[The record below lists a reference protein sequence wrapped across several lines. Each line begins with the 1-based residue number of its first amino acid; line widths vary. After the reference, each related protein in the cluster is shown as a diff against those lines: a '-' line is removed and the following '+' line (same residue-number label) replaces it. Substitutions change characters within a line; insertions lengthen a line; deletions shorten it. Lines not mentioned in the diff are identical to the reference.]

1 MYSNGIIFGNFNNCP
16 VLQLQEYSSMVTE
29 LSTDVTLTADLDGL
43 SIDEIIN
50 RALSFC
56 NKLPHNCNTYIN
68 QISDLKS
75 RLSRGRL
82 HLAVLGQ
89 FNRGKSTFL
98 NALTGLDV
106 LPTSVLPSTSVPT
119 IIAYGK
125 ELSCCVRFL
134 DSKPPL
140 FIRQSADAI
149 RDTLTK
155 YVAEEN
161 NPNNQLCVK
170 EVEVTT
176 PSPLLENGTVLL
188 DTPGF
193 GSTHLHNTRTALTV
207 LTECDAAIFLLS
219 ADPPLTQTELE
230 FLKQVNLY
238 VPRIFFVVNKTDL
251 LSSNELATIDAFI
264 TNILVMQMKYPA
276 DLKLFHI
283 CARKGAQAK
292 GDLQSSAWI
301 ESGINEIKT
310 EVLDFMIREKYFTLS
325 EALNDKF
332 KESINAI
339 EQKILEEINDY
350 KDPLSKLKN
359 EYTVITDQNTQLKKV
374 TEKEMALI
382 TVEENAVLKYLE
394 DHLKAVKESLSA
406 ELTNEFSSVVKKYQ
420 ISKKTIQSVAATFSN
435 LASEKLRR
443 LYLTTISNCNKP
455 IRKAVQIHLH
465 EFVTIIEN
473 VKSLLGEKPSGAAIA
488 IDKIDQCEIDAQQWN
503 PSSALEFQLTSQW
516 NDFFKS
522 SSTLQYDLIRQFN
535 TTIGTYVPSQ
545 IESLNQIICRQI
557 HDAFVKV
564 RALLER
570 DYGSLVKILDES
582 LKKKNSA
589 MQERISIHGGRT
601 LELQQKLEQF
611 NSIKKILR

>member
-1 MYSNGIIFGNFNNCP
+1 MQFQANSY
-16 VLQLQEYSSMVTE
+16 MVPE
-29 LSTDVTLTADLDGL
+29 LSTDVTLTADLEGL
-43 SIDEIIN
+43 SIDEIID
-50 RALSFC
+50 RALSYC
-56 NKLPHNCNTYIN
+56 DNLPHNCTTYIN
-68 QISDLKS
+68 QIKELKS
-75 RLSRGRL
+75 RLARGRL

-98 NALTGLDV
+98 NAITGLDV

-140 FIRQSADAI
+140 LVRQSADAI

-176 PSPLLENGTVLL
+176 PSQLLENGTVLL

-251 LSSNELATIDAFI
+251 LSSDELATIDTFI

-283 CARKGAQAK
+283 CARKGALAR
-292 GDLQSSAWI
+292 GDLRSSMWI

-332 KESINAI
+332 KESLNSI
-339 EQKILEEINDY
+339 EQRILEEINDY
-350 KDPLSKLKN
+350 KDPLSKLKS

-374 TEKEMALI
+374 TEKEIALI
-382 TVEENAVLKYLE
+382 AVEENAILKYLE
-394 DHLKAVKESLSA
+394 EHLNTIKESLSK
-406 ELTNEFSSVVKKYQ
+406 ELTGEFTSIVKKYQ
-420 ISKKTIQSVAATFSN
+420 ISKKNIQSIASMFSN

-443 LYLTTISNCNKP
+443 LYVTIITNCNKP

-465 EFVTIIEN
+465 EFISIIEN
-473 VKSLLGEKPSGAAIA
+473 VKILLGEKPSGAGMT
-488 IDKIDQCEIDAQQWN
+488 IDKIEQCEMDTLQWN

-522 SSTLQYDLIRQFN
+522 NTKLQYDLIRQFN
-535 TTIGTYVPSQ
+535 TTIDTYIPSQ
-545 IESLNQIICRQI
+545 LDSLNQTIRKQI

-582 LKKKNSA
+582 LKRKNAA
-589 MQERISIHGGRT
+589 MQERIDIHGART
-601 LELQQKLEQF
+601 VELQQKIEKF
-611 NSIKKILR
+611 NSIQKFLR

>member
-1 MYSNGIIFGNFNNCP
+1 MGSQVNSY
-16 VLQLQEYSSMVTE
+16 MATE
-29 LSTDVTLTADLDGL
+29 LSTDSSLTADLEGL
-43 SIDEIIN
+43 SIDEIID
-50 RALSFC
+50 RALICC
-56 NKLPHNCNTYIN
+56 NNLPHNCNTYTN
-68 QISDLKS
+68 QIKDLKS
-75 RLSRGRL
+75 RLARGRL

-98 NALTGLDV
+98 NAITGLDV

-140 FIRQSADAI
+140 FVRQSADAI

-193 GSTHLHNTRTALTV
+193 GSTHVHNTRTALTV

-238 VPRIFFVVNKTDL
+238 VPRIFFVVNKIDL
-251 LSSNELATIDAFI
+251 LSHNELAAIDAFI
-264 TNILVMQMKYPA
+264 TNIFVMQMKYPA

-283 CARKGAQAK
+283 CARKGALAK
-292 GDLQSSAWI
+292 GDLQSSNWI

-350 KDPLSKLKN
+350 KNPLSKLKS
-359 EYTVITDQNTQLKKV
+359 EYSIITDQSIQLKKV
-374 TEKEMALI
+374 TEKEISLI
-382 TVEENAVLKYLE
+382 AVEENAVLKYLE
-394 DHLKAVKESLSA
+394 DHLNAVKESLST
-406 ELTNEFSSVVKKYQ
+406 ELTNEFSLIVKKYQ
-420 ISKKTIQSVAATFSN
+420 ISGKNIQSVASMFSN

-443 LYLTTISNCNKP
+443 LYVTTITNCNKP
-455 IRKAVQIHLH
+455 IRKAVQIHHH

-473 VKSLLGEKPSGAAIA
+473 IKSLLGEKPSGSVMS
-488 IDKIDQCEIDAQQWN
+488 IDKIDQCEMDSQQWN
-503 PSSALEFQLTSQW
+503 PTTALEFQLTSQW

-522 SSTLQYDLIRQFN
+522 NTTLQYNLIRQFN
-535 TTIGTYVPSQ
+535 TTIGAYIPSQ
-545 IESLNQIICRQI
+545 VESLNQTIHKQI
-557 HDAFVKV
+557 HDAFMKV
-564 RALLER
+564 RVMLER

-582 LKKKNSA
+582 LKKKNAA
-589 MQERISIHGGRT
+589 MQERINIHGSRT
-601 LELQQKLEQF
+601 IELQQKIEQF
-611 NSIKKILR
+611 NSIKKCLR

>member
-1 MYSNGIIFGNFNNCP
+1 MGSQVNSY
-16 VLQLQEYSSMVTE
+16 MATE
-29 LSTDVTLTADLDGL
+29 LSTDSSLTADLEGL
-43 SIDEIIN
+43 SIDEIID
-50 RALSFC
+50 RALICC
-56 NKLPHNCNTYIN
+56 NNLPHNCNTYTN
-68 QISDLKS
+68 QIKDLKS
-75 RLSRGRL
+75 RLARGRL

-98 NALTGLDV
+98 NAITGLDV

-140 FIRQSADAI
+140 FVRQSADAI

-193 GSTHLHNTRTALTV
+193 GSTHVHNTRTALTV

-238 VPRIFFVVNKTDL
+238 VPRIFFVVNKIDL
-251 LSSNELATIDAFI
+251 LSHNELAAIDAFI
-264 TNILVMQMKYPA
+264 TNIFVMQMKYPA

-283 CARKGAQAK
+283 CARKGALAK
-292 GDLQSSAWI
+292 GDLQSSNWI

-350 KDPLSKLKN
+350 KNPLSKLKS
-359 EYTVITDQNTQLKKV
+359 EYSVITDQNTQLKKV
-374 TEKEMALI
+374 TEKEIALI
-382 TVEENAVLKYLE
+382 AVEENAVLKYLE
-394 DHLKAVKESLSA
+394 DHINAIKESLRA
-406 ELTNEFSSVVKKYQ
+406 ELTNEFSSIVRKYQ
-420 ISKKTIQSVAATFSN
+420 ISKKTIQSVASMFSN

-443 LYLTTISNCNKP
+443 LYVTTITNCNKP
-455 IRKAVQIHLH
+455 IRKAVQIHHH

-473 VKSLLGEKPSGAAIA
+473 IKSLLGEKPSGSVMS
-488 IDKIDQCEIDAQQWN
+488 IDKIDQCEMDSQQWN
-503 PSSALEFQLTSQW
+503 PTTALEFQLTSQW

-522 SSTLQYDLIRQFN
+522 NTTLQYNLIRQFN
-535 TTIGTYVPSQ
+535 TTIGAYIPSQ
-545 IESLNQIICRQI
+545 VESLNQTIHKQI
-557 HDAFVKV
+557 HDAFMKV
-564 RALLER
+564 RVMLER

-582 LKKKNSA
+582 LKKKNAA
-589 MQERISIHGGRT
+589 MQERINIHGSRT
-601 LELQQKLEQF
+601 IELQQKIEQF
-611 NSIKKILR
+611 NSIKKCLR

>member
-1 MYSNGIIFGNFNNCP
+1 MRFQVNSY
-16 VLQLQEYSSMVTE
+16 MVSE
-29 LSTDVTLTADLDGL
+29 LSTDVTLTTDLEGL
-43 SIDEIIN
+43 SIDEIID
-50 RALSFC
+50 RALSYC
-56 NKLPHNCNTYIN
+56 NYLPHNCNTYIN
-68 QISDLKS
+68 QIKELKS
-75 RLSRGRL
+75 RLARGRL

-98 NALTGLDV
+98 NAITGLDV

-140 FIRQSADAI
+140 VVRQSADAI

-176 PSPLLENGTVLL
+176 PSQLLENGTVLL

-251 LSSNELATIDAFI
+251 LSSDELATIDAFI
-264 TNILVMQMKYPA
+264 TNILVMQLKYPA

-283 CARKGAQAK
+283 CARKGALAK
-292 GDLQSSAWI
+292 GDLQSRTWI

-332 KESINAI
+332 KESINSI

-350 KDPLSKLKN
+350 KDPLGKLKS
-359 EYTVITDQNTQLKKV
+359 EFTFITDQNTQLKKV
-374 TEKEMALI
+374 TEKEIALI
-382 TVEENAVLKYLE
+382 AIEENAVLKYLE
-394 DHLKAVKESLSA
+394 EHLNTIKESLSK
-406 ELTNEFSSVVKKYQ
+406 ELITEFSSIVRKYQ
-420 ISKKTIQSVAATFSN
+420 ISKKTIQSVASMFSN
-435 LASEKLRR
+435 LAFEKLRR
-443 LYLTTISNCNKP
+443 IYVTTITNCNKP

-465 EFVTIIEN
+465 EFITIIEN
-473 VKSLLGEKPSGAAIA
+473 VRSLLGEKPSGSIMA
-488 IDKIDQCEIDAQQWN
+488 IDKIEQCEMDAQQWN
-503 PSSALEFQLTSQW
+503 PSTALEFQLTSQW
-516 NDFFKS
+516 IDFFKS
-522 SSTLQYDLIRQFN
+522 NTTLQYDLIRQFN
-535 TTIGTYVPSQ
+535 TTIETFVPSQ
-545 IESLNQIICRQI
+545 LESLNQTIRKQI

-582 LKKKNSA
+582 LKKKNTA
-589 MQERISIHGGRT
+589 MQERIDIHGART
-601 LELQQKLEQF
+601 IELQQKIEQF
-611 NSIKKILR
+611 NSIRKFLT

>member
-1 MYSNGIIFGNFNNCP
+1 MESQVNSY
-16 VLQLQEYSSMVTE
+16 MTTE
-29 LSTDVTLTADLDGL
+29 LSTAATMTTDPEGL
-43 SIDEIIN
+43 SIDEIID
-50 RALSFC
+50 RALVYC
-56 NKLPHNCNTYIN
+56 NNLPHSCNAYIN
-68 QISDLKS
+68 QIKDLKS
-75 RLSRGRL
+75 RLARGRL

-98 NALTGLDV
+98 NAITGLDV

-125 ELSCCVRFL
+125 ELSCCVHFL

-140 FIRQSADAI
+140 FVRQSADAI
-149 RDTLTK
+149 RETLTK

-193 GSTHLHNTRTALTV
+193 GSTHVHNTRTALTV

-238 VPRIFFVVNKTDL
+238 VPRIFFAVNKIDL
-251 LSSNELATIDAFI
+251 LSHNELAAIDAFI

-283 CARKGAQAK
+283 CARKGALAK
-292 GDLQSSAWI
+292 GDFQTSNWI
-301 ESGINEIKT
+301 ASGINEIKT

-332 KESINAI
+332 KESINII

-350 KDPLSKLKN
+350 KDPLSKIKS
-359 EYTVITDQNTQLKKV
+359 EYSVIADQNMQLKKV
-374 TEKEMALI
+374 TEKEISLI
-382 TVEENAVLKYLE
+382 AVEENAVLKYL
-394 DHLKAVKESLSA
+394 DGHLNAVKESLSK
-406 ELTNEFSSVVKKYQ
+406 ELTNEFSLIVKKYK
-420 ISKKTIQSVAATFSN
+420 ISGKNIQSVASMFSN

-443 LYLTTISNCNKP
+443 LYAATINNCNKP
-455 IRKAVQIHLH
+455 IRKAVQIHHH
-465 EFVTIIEN
+465 EFATIIEN
-473 VKSLLGEKPSGAAIA
+473 SKSLLGEKPSVSVLSIE
-488 IDKIDQCEIDAQQWN
+488 KIDQCEMDSQQWN
-503 PSSALEFQLTSQW
+503 PTTVLEFQLTSQW

-522 SSTLQYDLIRQFN
+522 NTTLQYDLIRQFN
-535 TTIGTYVPSQ
+535 ATIEAYIPQQV
-545 IESLNQIICRQI
+545 ESLSQTIRKQI
-557 HDAFVKV
+557 HDAFMKV
-564 RALLER
+564 RAMLER

-582 LKKKNSA
+582 LKKKNAA
-589 MQERISIHGGRT
+589 MQERLNIHGSRAV
-601 LELQQKLEQF
+601 ELQQKIEQF
-611 NSIKKILR
+611 SSIKKYLR

>member
-1 MYSNGIIFGNFNNCP
+1 
-16 VLQLQEYSSMVTE
+16 MVTE
-29 LSTDVTLTADLDGL
+29 LSTDATRTADLEGL
-43 SIDEIIN
+43 SIDEIIDK
-50 RALSFC
+50 ALIYC
-56 NKLPHNCNTYIN
+56 NNLPHNCNTYIN
-68 QISDLKS
+68 QINDLKS
-75 RLSRGRL
+75 RLARGRL

-98 NALTGLDV
+98 NAITGLDV

-125 ELSCCVRFL
+125 ELSCCVHFL

-140 FIRQSADAI
+140 FVRQSADAI
-149 RDTLTK
+149 RETLTK

-176 PSPLLENGTVLL
+176 PSPLLENGTILL

-193 GSTHLHNTRTALTV
+193 GSTHVHNTRTALTV

-238 VPRIFFVVNKTDL
+238 VPRIFFVVNKIDL
-251 LSSNELATIDAFI
+251 LSRNDLAAIDAFI
-264 TNILVMQMKYPA
+264 TDILVMQMKYPA

-283 CARKGAQAK
+283 CARKGALAK
-292 GDLQSSAWI
+292 GDFQSSNWI

-350 KDPLSKLKN
+350 KDPLSKIKS
-359 EYTVITDQNTQLKKV
+359 EYSAITDQNTRLKKV
-374 TEKEMALI
+374 TEKEISLI
-382 TVEENAVLKYLE
+382 AVEENAVLKYLD
-394 DHLKAVKESLSA
+394 DHLNAVKEPLSA
-406 ELTNEFSSVVKKYQ
+406 ELTNEFSSVVKKYKL
-420 ISKKTIQSVAATFSN
+420 SGKNIQSVATMFSN

-443 LYLTTISNCNKP
+443 LYATTINNCNKT
-455 IRKAVQIHLH
+455 IRKAVQIHHH

-473 VKSLLGEKPSGAAIA
+473 SKSLLGEKPSVSVMSIE
-488 IDKIDQCEIDAQQWN
+488 KIDQCEMDPQQWN
-503 PSSALEFQLTSQW
+503 PTTALEFQLTSQW
-516 NDFFKS
+516 IDFFKS
-522 SSTLQYDLIRQFN
+522 NTTLQYDLIRQFN
-535 TTIGTYVPSQ
+535 ATIEAYIPQQV
-545 IESLNQIICRQI
+545 ESLSQKIRKQI
-557 HDAFVKV
+557 HDAFTKV
-564 RALLER
+564 RAMLER

-582 LKKKNSA
+582 LKKKNAA
-589 MQERISIHGGRT
+589 MQERLNIHGSRT
-601 LELQQKLEQF
+601 VELQQKIEQF
-611 NSIKKILR
+611 SSIKKYLS

>member
-1 MYSNGIIFGNFNNCP
+1 MGSQINSY
-16 VLQLQEYSSMVTE
+16 MVTE
-29 LSTDVTLTADLDGL
+29 LSTDATRTADLEGL
-43 SIDEIIN
+43 SIDEIIDK
-50 RALSFC
+50 ALIYC
-56 NKLPHNCNTYIN
+56 NNLPHNCNTYIN
-68 QISDLKS
+68 QINDLKS
-75 RLSRGRL
+75 RLARGRL

-98 NALTGLDV
+98 NAITGLDV

-125 ELSCCVRFL
+125 ELSCCVHFL

-140 FIRQSADAI
+140 FVRQSADAI
-149 RDTLTK
+149 RETLTK

-176 PSPLLENGTVLL
+176 PSPLLENGTILL

-193 GSTHLHNTRTALTV
+193 GSTHVHNTRTALTV

-238 VPRIFFVVNKTDL
+238 VPRIFFVVNKIDL
-251 LSSNELATIDAFI
+251 LSRNDLAAIDAFI
-264 TNILVMQMKYPA
+264 TDILVMQMKYPA

-283 CARKGAQAK
+283 CARKGALAK
-292 GDLQSSAWI
+292 GDFQSSNWI

-350 KDPLSKLKN
+350 KDPLSKIKS
-359 EYTVITDQNTQLKKV
+359 EYSAITDQNTRLKKV
-374 TEKEMALI
+374 TEKEISLI
-382 TVEENAVLKYLE
+382 AVEENAVLKYLD
-394 DHLKAVKESLSA
+394 DHLNAVKEPLSA
-406 ELTNEFSSVVKKYQ
+406 ELTNEFSSVVKKYKL
-420 ISKKTIQSVAATFSN
+420 SGKNIQSVATMFSN

-443 LYLTTISNCNKP
+443 LYATTINNCNKT
-455 IRKAVQIHLH
+455 IRKAVQIHHH

-473 VKSLLGEKPSGAAIA
+473 SKSLLGEKPSVSVMSIE
-488 IDKIDQCEIDAQQWN
+488 KIDQCEMDPQQWN
-503 PSSALEFQLTSQW
+503 PTTALEFQLTSQW
-516 NDFFKS
+516 IDFFKS
-522 SSTLQYDLIRQFN
+522 NTTLQYDLIRQFN
-535 TTIGTYVPSQ
+535 ATIEAYIPQQV
-545 IESLNQIICRQI
+545 ESLSQKIRKQI
-557 HDAFVKV
+557 HDAFTKV
-564 RALLER
+564 RAMLER

-582 LKKKNSA
+582 LKKKNAA
-589 MQERISIHGGRT
+589 MQERLNIHGSRT
-601 LELQQKLEQF
+601 VELQQKIEQF
-611 NSIKKILR
+611 SSIKKYLS

>member
-1 MYSNGIIFGNFNNCP
+1 
-16 VLQLQEYSSMVTE
+16 MVTE
-29 LSTDVTLTADLDGL
+29 LSADATLTTDLEGL
-43 SIDEIIN
+43 SIDEIID
-50 RALSFC
+50 RALSYC
-56 NKLPHNCNTYIN
+56 NNLPHNCNSYIN
-68 QISDLKS
+68 QIKELKS
-75 RLSRGRL
+75 RLARGRL

-98 NALTGLDV
+98 NAITGLDV

-140 FIRQSADAI
+140 IVRQSEDAI

-161 NPNNQLCVK
+161 NPNNQLCVR

-207 LTECDAAIFLLS
+207 LTECDAALFLLS
-219 ADPPLTQTELE
+219 ADPPLTQTDLE

-251 LSSNELATIDAFI
+251 LSGAELASIDAFI

-283 CARKGAQAK
+283 CARKGALAK
-292 GDLQSSAWI
+292 GDLQSSTWI

-310 EVLDFMIREKYFTLS
+310 EVLDFMIHEKYFTLS

-332 KESINAI
+332 KESINSI
-339 EQKILEEINDY
+339 QQKILEEINDY
-350 KDPLSKLKN
+350 KDPLSKLKS
-359 EYTVITDQNTQLKKV
+359 EYSVITDQNTQLKKV
-374 TEKEMALI
+374 TEKEIALI
-382 TVEENAVLKYLE
+382 AVEENAVLKYLE
-394 DHLKAVKESLSA
+394 DHLNTLKESLST
-406 ELTNEFSSVVKKYQ
+406 ELTNEFSTIVRKYQ
-420 ISKKTIQSVAATFSN
+420 ISKKTIQSVASMFSN

-443 LYLTTISNCNKP
+443 MYVTIITNCNKP

-473 VKSLLGEKPSGAAIA
+473 VKSLLGEKPSGSVMA
-488 IDKIDQCEIDAQQWN
+488 IDKIDQCEMDAQQWN
-503 PSSALEFQLTSQW
+503 PSTALEFQLTSQW
-516 NDFFKS
+516 IDFFKS
-522 SSTLQYDLIRQFN
+522 NTTLQYDLIRQFN
-535 TTIGTYVPSQ
+535 TTIGAYIPSQ
-545 IESLNQIICRQI
+545 LESLNQTIRKQI

-570 DYGSLVKILDES
+570 DYGSLVKLLDES

-589 MQERISIHGGRT
+589 M
-601 LELQQKLEQF
+601 
-611 NSIKKILR
+611 

>member
-1 MYSNGIIFGNFNNCP
+1 MGSQINSY
-16 VLQLQEYSSMVTE
+16 MVTE
-29 LSTDVTLTADLDGL
+29 LSTDATRTADLEGL
-43 SIDEIIN
+43 SIDEIIDK
-50 RALSFC
+50 ALIYC
-56 NKLPHNCNTYIN
+56 NNLPHNCNTYIN
-68 QISDLKS
+68 QINDLKS
-75 RLSRGRL
+75 RLARGRL

-98 NALTGLDV
+98 NAITGLDV

-125 ELSCCVRFL
+125 ELSCCVHFL

-140 FIRQSADAI
+140 FVRQSADAI
-149 RDTLTK
+149 RETLTK

-176 PSPLLENGTVLL
+176 PSPLLENGTILL

-193 GSTHLHNTRTALTV
+193 GSTHVHNTRTALTV

-238 VPRIFFVVNKTDL
+238 VPRIFFVVNKIDL
-251 LSSNELATIDAFI
+251 LSRNDLAAIDAFI
-264 TNILVMQMKYPA
+264 TDILVMQMKYPA

-283 CARKGAQAK
+283 CARKGALAK
-292 GDLQSSAWI
+292 GDFQSSNWI

-350 KDPLSKLKN
+350 KDPLSKIKS
-359 EYTVITDQNTQLKKV
+359 EYSAITDQNTRLKKV
-374 TEKEMALI
+374 TEKEISLI
-382 TVEENAVLKYLE
+382 AVEENAVLKYLD
-394 DHLKAVKESLSA
+394 DHLNAVKEPLSA
-406 ELTNEFSSVVKKYQ
+406 ELTNEFSSVVKKYKL
-420 ISKKTIQSVAATFSN
+420 SGKNIQSVATMFSN

-443 LYLTTISNCNKP
+443 LYATTINNCNKT
-455 IRKAVQIHLH
+455 IRKAVQIHHH

-473 VKSLLGEKPSGAAIA
+473 SKSLLGEKPSVSVMSIE
-488 IDKIDQCEIDAQQWN
+488 KIDQCEMDPQQWN
-503 PSSALEFQLTSQW
+503 PTTALEFQLTSQW
-516 NDFFKS
+516 IDFFKS
-522 SSTLQYDLIRQFN
+522 NTTLQYDLIRQFN
-535 TTIGTYVPSQ
+535 ATIEAYIPQQV
-545 IESLNQIICRQI
+545 ESLSQKIRKQI
-557 HDAFVKV
+557 HDAFTKV
-564 RALLER
+564 RAMLEH

-582 LKKKNSA
+582 LKKKNAA
-589 MQERISIHGGRT
+589 MQERLNIHGSRT
-601 LELQQKLEQF
+601 VELQQKIEQF
-611 NSIKKILR
+611 SSIKKYLS